1 MRPRLAYARTFR
13 TVIPALA
20 ASSSTVN
27 SSGCG
32 DAEPDEMGDM
42 WAS

>member
-1 MRPRLAYARTFR
+1 MRPRLAYARTLR

-20 ASSSTVN
+20 ASAPTVN
-27 SSGCG
+27 SSGTG
-32 DAEPDEMGDM
+32 DWSDM